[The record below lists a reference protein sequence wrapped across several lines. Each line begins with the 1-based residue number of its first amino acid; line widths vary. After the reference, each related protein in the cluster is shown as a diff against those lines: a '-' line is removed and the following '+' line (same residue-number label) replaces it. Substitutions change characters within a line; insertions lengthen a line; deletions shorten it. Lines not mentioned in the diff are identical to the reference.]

1 MQTVI
6 GVGSP
11 QAVKRWANA
20 LADDTEKQMYFAR
33 NGFIGKGG
41 NYIIDRKVDLE
52 SDEGDRIQFDLAMN
66 LRGGMVEGDNV
77 VEGTEEALTFYEDE
91 VRIDQARKG
100 ADAGGR
106 MSRKRTLLDLRSIA
120 KNKTARFVAE
130 WFDELMIVYLS
141 GTTDGINED
150 AKVTKSFAGNPI
162 QAPDAYHMVYG
173 GSATSKASLTSGH
186 KMSRALIERLS
197 VKPRMM
203 ASTNPDVVKI
213 EPVLVEGKKHYVLLM
228 SPWQTHDLRTETGE
242 LSWAGIQREK
252 TAHDGANNPLIKG
265 GVGML
270 AGVVLHEHENVRRFS
285 DYGVGSP
292 GTVAAARAL
301 FMGAQAGALAYGQAG
316 NGTRFTWVEELKDAK
331 NRVSIYAG
339 TITGFKKTRFNG
351 LDYGVI
357 AVDTAATDP
366 NPAVA

>member
-20 LADDTEKQMYFAR
+20 LANDTEKQQYFAR
-33 NGFIGKGG
+33 NGFIGKGA
-41 NYIIDRKVDLE
+41 NFIIDRKVELE

-100 ADAGGR
+100 SDAGGR
-106 MSRKRTLLDLRSIA
+106 MTRKRTLHDLRTIA

-130 WFDELMIVYLS
+130 WFDELMLVYLS
-141 GTTDGINED
+141 GTLDGVNED
-150 AKVTKSFAGNPI
+150 AKVTKSFAGNAI
-162 QAPDAYHMVYG
+162 QAPDLSHLVYG
-173 GSATSKASLTSGH
+173 GSATSKATLADTH
-186 KMSRALIERLS
+186 TMSRDLIERLA

-203 ASTNPDVVKI
+203 AATNPDVVKI
-213 EPVLVEGKKHYVLLM
+213 EPVIVEGSKHYVLLM
-228 SPWQTHDLRTETGE
+228 SPWQTHSLRTEKGE
-242 LSWAGIQREK
+242 LSWGDIQKMKIES
-252 TAHDGANNPLIKG
+252 DGRANPLIKG

-270 AGVVLHEHENVRRFS
+270 GGVVLHEHENVRRFK
-285 DYGVGSP
+285 DYGAGANINAS
-292 GTVAAARAL
+292 RAL
-301 FMGAQAGALAYGQAG
+301 FMGAQAGVLAYGQAG

-339 TITGFKKTRFNG
+339 TICGFKKTRFNG
-351 LDYGVI
+351 YDYGVI
-357 AVDTAATDP
+357 AVDTAAKDP
-366 NPAVA
+366 NPALA